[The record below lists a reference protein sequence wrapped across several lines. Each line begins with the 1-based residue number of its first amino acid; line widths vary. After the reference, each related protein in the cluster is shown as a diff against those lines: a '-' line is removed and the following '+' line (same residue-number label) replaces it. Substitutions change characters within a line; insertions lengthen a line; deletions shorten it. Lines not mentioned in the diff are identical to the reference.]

1 MKDEISF
8 RSLIVKTNADIQQK
22 KQNDKNINNLI
33 EEKNQENSENFSL
46 DELKSSNSN
55 LSNNNNILIN
65 IQNKNESK
73 KSKVKRNIQEY
84 FNKNKKLNKK
94 DFNSFLSFIGL
105 SDIWSNEVEQMILWE
120 SIIKKAT
127 NKDNIDYDAA
137 LSGICE
143 LFEED
148 EDDDEDGFDEINDKK
163 SNGFEKTNNS
173 YLDVSINENCIDE
186 YLNAIK
192 DNVNLL
198 FAIKFINEIFLKK
211 LINSNLHYSINTI
224 NTLNVNN
231 SSGNDDLDNKIDEAE
246 GENEVI
252 QIDNKN
258 EKKSSIYINDI
269 MNEIKNKYRFIL
281 INKDELN
288 NYFDNLNQN
297 VRKSNSSNNLIVKN
311 EKEQEFYL
319 DKELINYISAM
330 IELKL
335 GTKIK
340 NEENKMDFNENEEIN
355 NTNNTNNITNDN
367 SNDIT

>member
-33 EEKNQENSENFSL
+33 EEKNQENSENVSL
-46 DELKSSNSN
+46 DEQKSSTSN
-55 LSNNNNILIN
+55 LSNNKNNLTD

-73 KSKVKRNIQEY
+73 KSKVKINIKEY
-84 FNKNKKLNKK
+84 FNKNKTLNKK

-127 NKDNIDYDAA
+127 NKDNIDYDAT

-148 EDDDEDGFDEINDKK
+148 EEDEDEDDFDEINDKK
-163 SNGFEKTNNS
+163 SNGFEKINNS
-173 YLDVSINENCIDE
+173 YLDVSINGNCIDE
-186 YLNAIK
+186 YLNTIK
-192 DNVNLL
+192 DNINLL

-211 LINSNLHYSINTI
+211 LITSNFHYSINTI

-246 GENEVI
+246 G
-252 QIDNKN
+252 
-258 EKKSSIYINDI
+258 
-269 MNEIKNKYRFIL
+269 
-281 INKDELN
+281 
-288 NYFDNLNQN
+288 
-297 VRKSNSSNNLIVKN
+297 
-311 EKEQEFYL
+311 
-319 DKELINYISAM
+319 
-330 IELKL
+330 
-335 GTKIK
+335 
-340 NEENKMDFNENEEIN
+340 
-355 NTNNTNNITNDN
+355 
-367 SNDIT
+367 